1 MKVEKQYT
9 KEEIMQEFKTFTNVK
24 KVNILI
30 KALELSLSRKAGTK
44 EYAIANSMGYIYQ
57 DDGTYTK

>member
-9 KEEIMQEFKTFTNVK
+9 KEEIMLEFKTFTPAK
-24 KVNILI
+24 KVIILT
-30 KALELSLSRKAGTK
+30 KALELSLARRAGTK

-57 DDGTYTK
+57 DDGSYTK

>member
-1 MKVEKQYT
+1 MIMEKQYT

-24 KVNILI
+24 KINILT
-30 KALELSLSRKAGTK
+30 KALELSLARRAGTK

-57 DDGTYTK
+57 DDGSYTK

>member
-1 MKVEKQYT
+1 MTTKKQYT

-30 KALELSLSRKAGTK
+30 KALELSLARKAGTK

-57 DDGTYTK
+57 DNGSYTK

>member
-9 KEEIMQEFKTFTNVK
+9 KEQIMQEFATLTPAK
-24 KVNILI
+24 KVIILT
-30 KALELSLSRKAGTK
+30 KALELSLARRAGTK

-57 DDGTYTK
+57 DDGTYIK

>member
-9 KEEIMQEFKTFTNVK
+9 KEEIMLEFKTFTPAK
-24 KVNILI
+24 KVIILT
-30 KALELSLSRKAGTK
+30 KALELSLARRAGTK

>member
-9 KEEIMQEFKTFTNVK
+9 KEEIMQEFATLTPTK
-24 KVNILI
+24 KVIILT
-30 KALELSLSRKAGTK
+30 KALELSLARRAGTK

-57 DDGTYTK
+57 DDGTYIK